1 MRTPTA
7 LALLATTLLTGTAF
21 SQVDAKPQQ
30 AAPPETKPAA
40 TKPDDLSGPKV
51 EKPKATYTL
60 VKTGFNG
67 KLERITQP
75 IEEATL
81 AILPLSPEER
91 EKVDRILVA
100 RAATVDKGI
109 KGSVPII
116 LRIQGV
122 REEGITTDRQAAIR
136 ELNEKLPILRD
147 RDGFRAELRLVL
159 TAENA
164 ARFDAVMSEYVRAA
178 TLQASADAKA
188 EGRKGN
194 PFLMSLGESLRL
206 VGLEVQQ
213 SFDRIVKDG
222 TDKTDRLIEVIQ
234 PTAEQEGAIRNLITD
249 FGQKTQ
255 LNPSPAQRSAFV
267 KDLMKLLTVKQ
278 REVLVTEWYSAATPD
293 KPEETKPA
301 TPPGK

>member
-1 MRTPTA
+1 MRTLTA

-21 SQVDAKPQQ
+21 SQADAKPQPP
-30 AAPPETKPAA
+30 APPE

-51 EKPKATYTL
+51 EKPKVTYTL

-109 KGSVPII
+109 KGSVPVI

-147 RDGFRAELRLVL
+147 RDAFRAELRLAL

-213 SFDRIVKDG
+213 SFDRIVKEG
-222 TDKTDRLIEVIQ
+222 TDKTDHLIEIIQ

-278 REVLVTEWYSAATPD
+278 REVLVTEWYGAATAE
-293 KPEETKPA
+293 KPQEAAPQEAKPA